1 MRTTIT
7 LDPDVAAL
15 VQRAM
20 AERGLGFKEAVNEA
34 RLDYYRYKPM
44 HECAKSLILAGAKVD
59 HRRGGKKDVTD
70 ALAGICR
77 TLTERWMVAQPP
89 ASGTVRSA
97 YVTGAQ
103 RRGRRTALDRLG

>member
-34 RLDYYRYKPM
+34 LRAGLGQRPASRRVHTPTFRMGRNPAIRLDK
-44 HECAKSLILAGAKVD
+44 ALQLAGALED
-59 HRRGGKKDVTD
+59 EELARR
-70 ALAGICR
+70 LA
-77 TLTERWMVAQPP
+77 A
-89 ASGTVRSA
+89 
-97 YVTGAQ
+97 
-103 RRGRRTALDRLG
+103 RR